1 MSRVGDHGH
10 GDTWVPGALPSTN
23 SCPVMTMSMLKIDL
37 PTDTV
42 YMIMSEPRDTDRVI
56 PVGLHS
62 V

>member
-37 PTDTV
+37 PTV
-42 YMIMSEPRDTDRVI
+42 YMSEPRDTDRVI